1 LADSRIGKV
10 LGKFGGSSGE
20 KDFDTSSLD
29 SDQLLKS
36 VDAEVKRVSRLFQFI
51 LKYKQQ
57 FQPSGVEFS
66 GLRQYLVTDDA
77 SRIDWKHSAA
87 GPDLYVKQYE
97 EEKNMDTFILLD
109 ASETM
114 RFGTAEKTKSEYA
127 SVVASSIAYAS
138 VDAGLDVGIA
148 IYGGGNK
155 RIMNPNGGDEQYRK
169 ILHEVTKEDNYGGTF
184 DLEKSLNDVIA
195 KIKDDTVVFVV
206 SDFIDVEG
214 EWKSTVKVASEKFR
228 HVMGIM
234 VRDLRDYK
242 LPADGNFRLE
252 SPEGDEE
259 MVVNTNRIKEK
270 FNEEAE
276 QQEKDI
282 EEMVKGSGAGF
293 LKIDTRDDFS
303 GKFATYFDEEGE
315 GW

>member
-1 LADSRIGKV
+1 MSYSRISKV
-10 LGKFGGSSGE
+10 LGKFSGTSGD
-20 KDFDTSSLD
+20 KDFESSSLD
-29 SDQLLKS
+29 SDQLIKS

-109 ASETM
+109 ASQTM

-148 IYGGGNK
+148 IYGGDK
-155 RIMNPNGGDEQYRK
+155 RIMNPNGGNEQYRK
-169 ILHEVTKEDNYGGTF
+169 ILNEVTKESNYGGTF
-184 DLEKSLNDVIA
+184 NLEDSLNDVIA

-206 SDFIDVEG
+206 SDFLDVEG
-214 EWKSTVKVASEKFR
+214 DWKSTVKVASEKFR
-228 HVMGIM
+228 HVMGVM
-234 VRDLRDYK
+234 VRDLRDYR
-242 LPADGNFRLE
+242 LPEDGNFRLQ
-252 SPEGDEE
+252 SPDGEKEIT
-259 MVVNTNRIKEK
+259 VNTNRVSDE
-270 FNEEAE
+270 FNEEVE
-276 QQEKDI
+276 QQEKKL
-282 EEMVKGSGAGF
+282 EEMLKGAGAGF

-303 GKFATYFDEEGE
+303 GKFATYFDEEGDT
-315 GW
+315 W